1 MKKKIIIC
9 SIVLVIT
16 YLVVGY
22 IRNEVFVA
30 IDWVDNVTI
39 WQRLNEYYIRT
50 FFGNLLITSIL
61 SFIPISLLI
70 RNKKAT

>member
-9 SIVLVIT
+9 ASVFVIT

-50 FFGNLLITSIL
+50 FFGNLIITSIL
-61 SFIPISLLI
+61 SAIPISI
-70 RNKKAT
+70 VIGKRKIK